1 VECSLEYARTALMAR
16 IIPLM
21 INAGA
26 ADQTSSDSVISPYS
40 AAVSRQLD
48 NQVALVTGAARGLGR
63 AIAEVFAHEG
73 ATIVVADLKQHWAQ
87 VVVDEVERKG
97 GRGLAIGA
105 DVSDRDAVAAVM
117 EKIGES
123 FGRLDIV
130 VNNAMWNRYEPIAD
144 IRRETLDR
152 MLGIGFGAV
161 VWTMQ
166 AAAPLMRATGG
177 GSIINIASV
186 SAQLGIPNALLYCG
200 IKAGVTGLTRSAATE
215 LGPDHIRVNAISPS
229 TVATEGVR
237 AILSADTMAT
247 RVARTPLHRLG
258 ETGDIAA
265 AALFL
270 ASGAS
275 NFITGQ
281 VLTVDGGLAN
291 AFM

>member
-1 VECSLEYARTALMAR
+1 M
-16 IIPLM
+16 
-21 INAGA
+21 
-26 ADQTSSDSVISPYS
+26 
-40 AAVSRQLD
+40 SRQLD
-48 NQVALVTGAARGLGR
+48 NRVALVTGAARGLGR
-63 AIAEVFAHEG
+63 AIAEIFAREG
-73 ATIVVADLKQHWAQ
+73 AIVVVADLKQHWAQ
-87 VVVDEVERKG
+87 AVVDDIESKG
-97 GRGLAIGA
+97 GRGLAIGG
-105 DVSDRDAVAAVM
+105 DLSDRDTVAAVADR
-117 EKIGES
+117 IGNS
-123 FGRLDIV
+123 LGRLDVV

-161 VWTMQ
+161 VWTIQ

-237 AILSADTMAT
+237 AILSAETIAA
-247 RVARTPLHRLG
+247 RVGRTPLRRLG

-270 ASGAS
+270 ASSAS
-275 NFITGQ
+275 SFITGQ
-281 VLTVDGGLAN
+281 VLSVDGGLAN
-291 AFM
+291 AFL

>member
-1 VECSLEYARTALMAR
+1 MAR
-16 IIPLM
+16 IIPLV
-21 INAGA
+21 IYANAI
-26 ADQTSSDSVISPYS
+26 DRVSCKNVIRRYS
-40 AAVSRQLD
+40 AIVSRQLD
-48 NQVALVTGAARGLGR
+48 NRVALITGAARGLGR

-87 VVVDEVERKG
+87 VVVDDVEKKG
-97 GRGLAIGA
+97 GRGLAIGV
-105 DVSDRDAVAAVM
+105 DLSDRDAVAAL
-117 EKIGES
+117 IDRISES

-144 IRRETLDR
+144 IRPETFGR
-152 MLGIGFGAV
+152 MVGIGFGAV
-161 VWTMQ
+161 VWTIQ
-166 AAAPLMRATGG
+166 AAAPLMRASGG

-237 AILSADTMAT
+237 AILSAEIMAT
-247 RVARTPLHRLG
+247 RVARTPLQRLG
-258 ETGDIAA
+258 LTSDISA

-270 ASGAS
+270 ASSAS

-291 AFM
+291 AFL

>member
-1 VECSLEYARTALMAR
+1 MPT
-16 IIPLM
+16 
-21 INAGA
+21 
-26 ADQTSSDSVISPYS
+26 YS
-40 AAVSRQLD
+40 TTVSQLG

-63 AIAEVFAHEG
+63 AIAEIFAQEG
-73 ATIVVADLKQHWAQ
+73 ATVVVADLKQHWAQ
-87 VVVDEVERKG
+87 AVIDGVESKG

-105 DVSDRDAVAAVM
+105 DLSDRDAVIAVVDRI
-117 EKIGES
+117 KDS
-123 FGRLDIV
+123 LGRLDVV

-144 IRRETLDR
+144 IRPETLDR
-152 MLGIGFGAV
+152 MFGIGFGAV

-215 LGPDHIRVNAISPS
+215 LGPDRIRVNAISPS

-237 AILSADTMAT
+237 AMLPAEVIAA
-247 RVARTPLHRLG
+247 RVARTPLQRLG
-258 ETGDIAA
+258 ATGDIAS

-270 ASGAS
+270 ASKDS
-275 NFITGQ
+275 HFITGQ

-291 AFM
+291 AFL

>member
-1 VECSLEYARTALMAR
+1 M
-16 IIPLM
+16 PP
-21 INAGA
+21 AGRLPHTIQLVICA
-26 ADQTSSDSVISPYS
+26 KAIDETSSGSVIRPYS
-40 AAVSRQLD
+40 ATVSRQLD
-48 NQVALVTGAARGLGR
+48 NQVALITGAARGLGR
-63 AIAEVFAHEG
+63 AIAEIFAREG
-73 ATIVVADLKQHWAQ
+73 ATIVVADLKAHWAQ
-87 VVVDEVERKG
+87 VVIDGVERNG

-105 DVSDRDAVAAVM
+105 DLSDRDAVNAVVDR
-117 EKIGES
+117 IRDS
-123 FGRLDIV
+123 FGRLDVV

-152 MLGIGFGAV
+152 MLGIGFSAV
-161 VWTMQ
+161 VWTIQ

-237 AILSADTMAT
+237 AILPAEVIAA
-247 RVARTPLHRLG
+247 RVSRTPLHRLG
-258 ETGDIAA
+258 ETGDIAS

-270 ASGAS
+270 ASNAS

-291 AFM
+291 AFL

>member
-1 VECSLEYARTALMAR
+1 MGS
-16 IIPLM
+16 
-21 INAGA
+21 
-26 ADQTSSDSVISPYS
+26 YS
-40 AAVSRQLD
+40 AAVSRQLE
-48 NQVALVTGAARGLGR
+48 NRVALITGAARGLGR
-63 AIAEVFAHEG
+63 AIAEAFAHEG

-87 VVVDEVERKG
+87 VVVDDVEGKG
-97 GRGLAIGA
+97 GRGLAVGV
-105 DVSDRDAVAAVM
+105 DLSERDAVAALIDR
-117 EKIGES
+117 IGES
-123 FGRLDIV
+123 LGRLDIV

-144 IRRETLDR
+144 IRRETFDR

-161 VWTMQ
+161 VWTIQ

-186 SAQLGIPNALLYCG
+186 SAQLGIANALLYCG

-237 AILSADTMAT
+237 AILSAETMAT
-247 RVARTPLHRLG
+247 RVARTPLQRLG
-258 ETGDIAA
+258 ETRDIAA

-270 ASGAS
+270 ASDAS

-291 AFM
+291 AFL

>member
-1 VECSLEYARTALMAR
+1 
-16 IIPLM
+16 
-21 INAGA
+21 
-26 ADQTSSDSVISPYS
+26 VIRRYS
-40 AAVSRQLD
+40 ATVSRQLD
-48 NQVALVTGAARGLGR
+48 NRVALITGAARGLGR
-63 AIAEVFAHEG
+63 AIAEVFAQEG
-73 ATIVVADLKQHWAQ
+73 ATVVVADLKQHWAQ
-87 VVVDEVERKG
+87 VVVDDVERKG
-97 GRGLAIGA
+97 GRGLAIGV
-105 DVSDRDAVAAVM
+105 DLSDRDAVAALI
-117 EKIGES
+117 ERIRES

-144 IRRETLDR
+144 IQRETFER
-152 MLGIGFGAV
+152 MVGIGFGAV
-161 VWTMQ
+161 VWTIQ

-237 AILSADTMAT
+237 AILSAETMAT
-247 RVARTPLHRLG
+247 RAARTPLQRLG
-258 ETGDIAA
+258 LTSDISA

-270 ASGAS
+270 ASSAS

-291 AFM
+291 AFL